1 MLSEKKNS
9 ENIQNFGNEQLNN
22 SFRQINNEHQNN
34 NVPRGFNVFLQYG
47 MSPNELRTLRV
58 IYHLSYLHN
67 SIINNRNIDLSAQ
80 AIYQREENWLRA
92 QINNNLRGQ
101 NNYNRTNILIR
112 NPRNNTISIYVNDVG
127 NRFRQRRYHRQI
139 HYEQNIN
146 FLIGII
152 LGMILNIFS
161 LCILM
166 LTRTRIKFK
175 VGLIFGMLISIIFTF
190 PFLLEPKIK
199 YI

>member
-22 SFRQINNEHQNN
+22 SFRQINNENQNN
-34 NVPRGFNVFLQYG
+34 NAPRGFNVFLQYG

-67 SIINNRNIDLSAQ
+67 STINNRNIDLSAQ

-92 QINNNLRGQ
+92 QINNNLRNQ
-101 NNYNRTNILIR
+101 NSHNRTNILIR
-112 NPRNNTISIYVNDVG
+112 NPRNNTISIYVNDIG
-127 NRFRQRRYHRQI
+127 NRFRQRRYYRQTN
-139 HYEQNIN
+139 YEQNIN

-175 VGLIFGMLISIIFTF
+175 VGLILGMLLSIIFTF